1 MRRSREDTAETRRR
15 IAAAASELFRA
26 RGIEATSVADIMGKA
41 GLTVGGFYRH
51 FDSKEALGAEAIES
65 ASRETTAR
73 ALPLEDYLSDAHRRH
88 PGRGCPV
95 AALCSEIAHE
105 GRSTKRAFTVA
116 LERLLA
122 TVKAV
127 VGRGSGGE
135 REDVLF
141 AASAVVGA
149 LVLSRATEDDAL
161 ARDLLAATRNRLRDG
176 L

>member
-1 MRRSREDTAETRRR
+1 MRRSREDTLETRRR

-26 RGIEATSVADIMGKA
+26 RGIEATSIADIMDKA

-51 FDSKEALGAEAIES
+51 FDSKEALVAEAIET

-73 ALPLEDYLSDAHRRH
+73 HLEDYLSDVHRRN

-95 AALCSEIAHE
+95 AALCSEVAHE

-122 TVKAV
+122 TVKAA

-149 LVLSRATEDDAL
+149 LVLSRATEDEAL
-161 ARDLLAATRNRLRDG
+161 AHDLLAATRKRLRDKG